1 LIEIDFLYYI
11 LVNLKRSKSAPGLV
25 EASCR
30 LPFHAPVRRAGS
42 NIHRLSSV
50 KEADILTLA
59 PSTLPLNPSFSKQHH
74 LSTTSSNSFLTAA
87 PLASSISVTSSLN
100 SARQQTIN
108 HSLSWSA
115 TADTKKADTIHVGRT
130 VSLMNN
136 NIRNRNN
143 TILTDEIEHL
153 KRRLIELEKEDLT
166 LNSVYQQEYIELKN
180 RLKILEEKL
189 LSDGR

>member
-1 LIEIDFLYYI
+1 
-11 LVNLKRSKSAPGLV
+11 
-25 EASCR
+25 
-30 LPFHAPVRRAGS
+30 
-42 NIHRLSSV
+42 
-50 KEADILTLA
+50 
-59 PSTLPLNPSFSKQHH
+59 
-74 LSTTSSNSFLTAA
+74 
-87 PLASSISVTSSLN
+87 
-100 SARQQTIN
+100 
-108 HSLSWSA
+108 
-115 TADTKKADTIHVGRT
+115 
-130 VSLMNN
+130 MNN